1 MLNDNGKETTVLT
14 KFWPIFIVATLSVVF
29 DDIQMLADEVIV
41 GNLFD
46 DVAFGAINLVEPYK
60 MLNYFVTYLICIG
73 GAGMIVRSK
82 GAKDPAEMQRIFNH
96 CVTSCLV
103 AGVIFFTVYTIFS
116 EQLVSMVAGDA
127 PAYPYSL
134 KVFYWDRFIDLINP
148 LFAFF
153 YSYVMYIGNKW
164 VTFISMTIQLVL
176 NILLSIY
183 LGKAMGIGGVA
194 LATVIAQVI
203 SVLVLCIYVIAKM
216 NGLKYRPYLKKSYL
230 KMLVPLGFPE
240 SSLIFAVTIILEF
253 GVNALA
259 LNLYSTQGVAV
270 VALIINLFTIVAYV
284 SEGISEYEIVAVN
297 MAIGSKNREELR
309 YVVSKVFRAV
319 LIESIVFIVLFI
331 FIAPQIVEFF
341 DIDDPETAK
350 IATWSVRVFAIA
362 PIAIIAARVTAIFHQ
377 YTGRIGK
384 AVLIFVLATGVMP
397 LAMAACL
404 APISLETL
412 VLGIAVGPV
421 VAMLLIWFLPIR
433 RKQKADID
441 LRRMTVVFKDELEEH
456 SEAPSGYSLDNT
468 AGIQTKS

>member
-1 MLNDNGKETTVLT
+1 MLEKSVNSNPALT

-60 MLNYFVTYLICIG
+60 TLNYFASYLICLG

-82 GAKDPAEMQRIFNH
+82 GAEDPAEMQRIFNH
-96 CVTSCLV
+96 CVTCCLVTGVAFFVVYTLFDVQLVKLV
-103 AGVIFFTVYTIFS
+103 AGS
-116 EQLVSMVAGDA
+116 S

-153 YSYVMYIGNKW
+153 YCYVMYIGNKW
-164 VTFISMTIQLVL
+164 VTFISMVIQLAL
-176 NILLSIY
+176 NLALSIY
-183 LGKAMGIGGVA
+183 LGRMMGIGGVA
-194 LATVIAQVI
+194 LATVIAQGT
-203 SVLVLCIYVIAKM
+203 SVLVLCIYVVAKM
-216 NGLKYRPYLKKSYL
+216 NGKKYRPYLKKAYL

-240 SSLIFAVTIILEF
+240 SSLVLAVTVILEF

-259 LNLYSTQGVAV
+259 LNFYSTQGVAV
-270 VALIINLFTIVAYV
+270 AALIINLFVIVAYI

-297 MAIGSKNREELR
+297 MAIGKNNREELR
-309 YVVSKVFRAV
+309 RVVRIAFRAV
-319 LIESIVFIVLFI
+319 LIESIFFVLLFI

-341 DIDDPETAK
+341 DIDDPETARL
-350 IATWSVRVFAIA
+350 ATLAVRIFVIA

-384 AVLIFVLATGVMP
+384 SVVVFMLATGLMP
-397 LAMAACL
+397 LALAACL
-404 APISLETL
+404 APISLESMI
-412 VLGIAVGPV
+412 LGIALGPV
-421 VAMLLIWFLPIR
+421 AAMALIWFLPF
-433 RKQKADID
+433 RKKKTPDID
-441 LRRMTVVFKDELEEH
+441 LRRMTVVFRDE
-456 SEAPSGYSLDNT
+456 
-468 AGIQTKS
+468 IQEPAE